1 MRNAF
6 VLLIFTLAAYLYCRN
21 KKSKSGKYPIKILTD
36 VPVGLKHIG
45 RPGVTMKLLNALAP
59 QLPLATIVLLLE
71 HIAIAK
77 CE

>member
-6 VLLIFTLAAYLYCRN
+6 VLVIFTLAAYLYCHHRE
-21 KKSKSGKYPIKILTD
+21 SRSGKYPIKILTD
-36 VPVGLKHIG
+36 VPSGLKHIG
-45 RPGVTMKLLNALAP
+45 RPGVSLKLLNALAP
-59 QLPLATIVLLLE
+59 QLPLATIIILLE